1 MSLEPREYLRHILA
15 EATYL
20 LSASEG
26 LTYEGFIADE
36 TIVRAFTRSLEI
48 IGEAAKKVP
57 AEMRAAHPEIEWSL
71 MAHAGSLD
79 PRLFLGG

>member
-20 LSASEG
+20 LSASDG

-36 TIVRAFTRSLEI
+36 TIVRAS
-48 IGEAAKKVP
+48 
-57 AEMRAAHPEIEWSL
+57 RAAWRSSVRPQRKSL
-71 MAHAGSLD
+71 LKCAPLILRSSGA
-79 PRLFLGG
+79 